1 MLLFSLFVDMNGHT
15 GRLILDGFR
24 NISDQKINSNLSTR
38 ISRMKTSIL
47 NACDEKQEPLL
58 QCRSKARS
66 DPIDPFI
73 VNFNKQVL
81 INGQYNSRTNYWRV
95 NTAFTAL
102 ALQGLESRDSHKGF
116 KTLGQV
122 QTTTKTQ

>member
-1 MLLFSLFVDMNGHT
+1 MLAMKSKNHYFNVDPRQG
-15 GRLILDGFR
+15 
-24 NISDQKINSNLSTR
+24 QW
-38 ISRMKTSIL
+38 
-47 NACDEKQEPLL
+47 
-58 QCRSKARS
+58 
-66 DPIDPFI
+66 IDPLI